1 MKKFLVSLALGL
13 AAAVAFAVPN
23 PKQIEQAMEHG
34 QWGQARAMVNEVLAA
49 KPDSARAHLL
59 NAATIMNIEKD
70 VALAEQEL
78 NLAAELDKK
87 GDVRNSRLFAKMRQD
102 IAAAQASYRAPP
114 VQTYAPPV
122 VAAPAPAPEPVVVT
136 SKPKEE
142 GSSFLTKFF
151 WLVVLFVVGFGVFY
165 WFRRKSSQPELA
177 TSLSSSSTVMGSTQP
192 PKDYQSYASSRRTYV
207 PPAPVYVPPQQ
218 STGPSVLE
226 TAVGVAGGVV
236 VGNMIHDAITKPKVD
251 EPFTR
256 RRESDYSSSA
266 PAPVPY
272 FPEPAPA
279 PSSYSSGTGS
289 SWGDSSS
296 YSSSTDD
303 EPAPAPAPSYSRSSY
318 SSSSDDDSSSR
329 SSYSS
334 SSSSDSSWSSSSSSD
349 SSWGSSSDSSSS
361 SSSSDW

>member
-23 PKQIEQAMEHG
+23 PRQIEQAMEHG

-122 VAAPAPAPEPVVVT
+122 VAAPAPEPVVVT

-177 TSLSSSSTVMGSTQP
+177 TSLSSSSTVMGRTQP
-192 PKDYQSYASSRRTYV
+192 PKDYQSYASGRRTYV
-207 PPAPVYVPPQQ
+207 PPVPVYVPPQQ

-236 VGNMIHDAITKPKVD
+236 VGNMIHDAITKPKVE

-266 PAPVPY
+266 PAPAPY

-279 PSSYSSGTGS
+279 PSSYSSGAGS

-334 SSSSDSSWSSSSSSD
+334 SSSSDSSW
-349 SSWGSSSDSSSS
+349 GSSSDSSSS